1 MAKVIASSVR
11 KGNILDIDG
20 KLYVILTADNI
31 HPGKGTPV
39 TQLDLRRISDG
50 VKTQQRYRTTE
61 QVERAYVE
69 DQKFTYL
76 YQDGDAYTFMN
87 GETFDQIPVP
97 TEVIG
102 DYAPYLQENMEV
114 TLVAARG
121 HADLDRDPGAR
132 DAGDHGY
139 RTGAQGPD
147 GVGLVQ
153 AGDVVEWRALHGA
166 PACRPGHPRG
176 RVDRRWLLRRAR
188 QGLSGAVQ
196 RPVATGRSRAVVV
209 NGSSRHSNQGFQAAT
224 AHMKMTALAVM
235 CATIGSDNRP
245 ERYMSRVKIAP
256 ESAPAN
262 QRS

>member
-1 MAKVIASSVR
+1 MRPPAAFLRKDSSVAKVIASSVR

-87 GETFDQIPVP
+87 AETFDQIPVP

-114 TLVAARG
+114 TLSLHEGTPISIGIPARVTLEITDTEPALKG
-121 HADLDRDPGAR
+121 QTASGSFKPAMLSNGVRCMVPQHVGPGTR
-132 DAGDHGY
+132 
-139 RTGAQGPD
+139 
-147 GVGLVQ
+147 
-153 AGDVVEWRALHGA
+153 
-166 PACRPGHPRG
+166 
-176 RVDRRWLLRRAR
+176 
-188 QGLSGAVQ
+188 
-196 RPVATGRSRAVVV
+196 VVV
-209 NGSSRHSNQGFQAAT
+209 STDGGSY
-224 AHMKMTALAVM
+224 V
-235 CATIGSDNRP
+235 
-245 ERYMSRVKIAP
+245 ERAKD
-256 ESAPAN
+256 
-262 QRS
+262 